1 MDSPD
6 LLNLRELCSQQRVML
21 CFNGPISKN
30 LIEEFGTA
38 LKNYLDSE
46 QLQASAVIDVFSVY
60 IEMTQNIR
68 HYTHARGYAGADAVA
83 TVVISHEDDGHYAV
97 MAGNLVEAEDG
108 QRLCE
113 ALDRIAVLDKDALK
127 AAYKKRLREPVA
139 DGGAR
144 SGAGLGLYHIAR
156 KSSQPLVASLKPQ
169 PGGRAFFSMRATV

>member
-1 MDSPD
+1 MESPN
-6 LLNLRELCSQQRVML
+6 LLDLRELCTQQRVML

-46 QLQASAVIDVFSVY
+46 QLQASSVIDVFSVY

-68 HYTHARGYAGADAVA
+68 HYTVARGYAGADATA
-83 TVVISHEDDGHYAV
+83 TVVISHEDDGRYAV

-108 QRLCE
+108 QRLCATLE
-113 ALDRIAVLDKDALK
+113 GIAALDKEGLK

-139 DGGAR
+139 EGAVR

-156 KSSQPLVASLKPQ
+156 KSSQPLAASLKPQ
-169 PGGRAFFSMRATV
+169 PDGRVFFCLRATV